1 MKKLCLLLALVL
13 AISAMP
19 ALAAQGDIV
28 LGRDEENRIYF
39 NYAFPAGDTVY
50 LSPGGPVLYSYH
62 VGDADYAEHTITVPE
77 TEGNLSYELFPF
89 ADGEDLYAIAL
100 LTRYG
105 DSSSQFE
112 GAKVYRL
119 IPDGDGFSMEE
130 NGDLDWDDLVEYY
143 DTDSYPVR
151 PEGML
156 GLGGKALFRAYDQSG
171 DYFLYA
177 ADVTGGAVEQLSE
190 LKGIYNMTPYKD
202 NTLLVELYDYT
213 SPSEVRLLVYDP
225 ADESTQN
232 LTALSITEYNPLSA
246 LAYDAA
252 TDTLYCAQAG
262 EVHVVDL
269 EAGEV
274 GEGVTDMPIETYG
287 RGSAF
292 VMEGGYYVYGS
303 EGMAVRNLDPG
314 QRAEI
319 RFKINDSDWSESV
332 TNAYYAF
339 TNARGDVSVVLSR
352 EWTEAQNLLENMMNR
367 DDSID
372 VYVMN
377 TSSSIYDALYKRG
390 YLMELDGSEKLM
402 ALADRMYPQIREQV
416 SADGHLVA
424 LPIDFYAFGFGV
436 NVKVLETLGM
446 SLDDVPDN
454 WMDFLE
460 WIKSLEGPLSEHE
473 NIHLFYAGYNAREA
487 KNDLFNSVFEAYQQ
501 YVNTVNPDLGYNS
514 LLLKALLGR
523 LEEIDFVA
531 LGCPEAPEEG
541 DEESEGGV
549 MYDAYSE
556 DSILLQSNVGCCFG
570 GYTPSNVVPILM
582 GLDADTPMPLV
593 LRTTVAFVNP
603 YTQHPDVALA
613 FMETLSEHLTM
624 AASYSLDPTLNEPV
638 RGAQNEQNLAD
649 AKEMLENAQK
659 QLEEADEADR
669 QMLEENLRYMQENVD
684 YWENDGWEVSQKT
697 LDWYRGHDDNL
708 ALERVNWLYTD
719 DTGEAWNLIMQYMDG
734 AIGIDEMLSGI
745 DRKAQMMRLEGN

>member
-1 MKKLCLLLALVL
+1 MKKLCLLLAFVL
-13 AISAMP
+13 ALSAMP

-28 LGRDEENRIYF
+28 LGRDEENHIYF
-39 NYAFPAGDTVY
+39 NYAFPAGDTLY

-62 VGDADYAEHTITVPE
+62 VGDADYVEHTVTLPE
-77 TEGNLSYELFPF
+77 GDMNLSYELYPF
-89 ADGEDLYAIAL
+89 ADGEDLYAIVL
-100 LTRYG
+100 LIRYSEG
-105 DSSSQFE
+105 GTEFE
-112 GAKVYRL
+112 GTKLYRL
-119 IPDGDGFSMEE
+119 IPEGDGFSMEE
-130 NGDLDWDDLVEYY
+130 SGDLDWDDLVEYY

-151 PEGML
+151 PEGVL

-177 ADVTGGAVEQLSE
+177 ADVTSGAVEQISE
-190 LKGIYNMTPYKD
+190 LKGVSSMTPYKD
-202 NTLLVELYDYT
+202 NTLLVELYDYNN
-213 SPSEVRLLVYDP
+213 PNEARLLAYDP

-232 LTALSITEYNPLSA
+232 LGTLAVTMYSPLTA
-246 LAYDAA
+246 LAYDVA
-252 TDTLYCAQAG
+252 TDTLYCVQSG
-262 EVHVVDL
+262 EVCVVDL

-303 EGMAVRNLDPG
+303 EGMAVRNLDPS

-319 RFKINDSDWSESV
+319 RLKINDSDWSESI

-339 TNARGDVSVVLSR
+339 ANARGDVSVVLSR
-352 EWTEAQNLLENMMNR
+352 DWAEAQNLLENMMNR

-377 TSSSIYDALYKRG
+377 TGSSIYDALYRRG

-416 SADGHLVA
+416 SADGHLVS
-424 LPIDFYAFGFGV
+424 LPIDFYAATMGV
-436 NVKVLETLGM
+436 NEKALEALGM
-446 SLDDVPDN
+446 TLEDVPNN
-454 WMDFLE
+454 WMDFMD
-460 WIKSLEGPLSEHE
+460 WIKGLEGPLSEHE
-473 NIHLFYAGYNAREA
+473 NIHLFYSGYNARDA

-501 YVNTVNPDLGYNS
+501 YVNTVNPDMGYNS
-514 LLLKALLGR
+514 PLLKALLAK

-541 DEESEGGV
+541 EEEMGGMV
-549 MYDAYSE
+549 YDAYGE
-556 DSILLQSNVGCCFG
+556 ESILLQSNVACCFG
-570 GYTPSNVVPILM
+570 GYTPSGVVPIEM

-603 YTQHPDVALA
+603 FTRHPDVALA
-613 FMETLSEHLTM
+613 FMETLAEHLTQ
-624 AASYSLDPTLNEPV
+624 AASYALDPSLNEPV
-638 RGAQNEQNLAD
+638 RGVQNEQNLAE
-649 AKEMLENAQK
+649 AKEMLENAQR
-659 QLEEADEADR
+659 QLEEADEADK
-669 QMLEENLRYMQENVD
+669 QMLEENLRFMQENVD

-697 LDWYRGHDDNL
+697 LDWYRSHDDDL

-719 DTGEAWNLIMQYMDG
+719 ETGEAWELIMQYMDG